1 MLLNDSQPIRTFLVD
16 DHETV
21 LWGLEQL
28 VKSAAPKMVVA
39 GTATNCA
46 DMFAGIA
53 QTKVDVILLDLE
65 LEGECG
71 LDCLKQ
77 LDSQSSARVLA
88 LSGSNDPE
96 TCRRAV
102 MLGARG
108 IVFKK
113 QSPDL
118 ILRAI
123 EKIGAGEIWLDRSNL
138 ARVLTDFTSGKK
150 SDPELEKI
158 AKLTAKEREIVAAV
172 VKEKGARSKIVAEK
186 LHISEHT
193 LRNHM
198 TTIYKKLEVDGRME
212 LYLYATTSREYLNAN

>member
-1 MLLNDSQPIRTFLVD
+1 MLLPNHPPIRTFLVD

-28 VKSAAPKMVVA
+28 VKSAAPKLAVA

-53 QTKVDVILLDLE
+53 RAEVDVILLDLE
-65 LEGECG
+65 LEGESG
-71 LDCLKQ
+71 LDCIKQ
-77 LDSQSSARVLA
+77 LSSRSAARVLA
-88 LSGSNDPE
+88 LCGTNDPE

-123 EKIGAGEIWLDRSNL
+123 EKVGAGEIWLDRSNL
-138 ARVLTDFTSGKK
+138 ARVLTDFTSGKNT
-150 SDPELEKI
+150 DPESEKI
-158 AKLTAKEREIVAAV
+158 AKLTAKERQIVAAV
-172 VKEKGARSKIVAEK
+172 VKEKGARSKVVAEK

-212 LYLYATTSREYLNAN
+212 LYLYATKSRENLGAY

>member
-1 MLLNDSQPIRTFLVD
+1 MLLNEPQPIHTFLVD

-28 VKSAAPKMVVA
+28 VKSAAPRLAVA

-46 DMFAGIA
+46 DMFTGIA
-53 QTKVDVILLDLE
+53 QAKVDVIVLDLE
-65 LEGECG
+65 LAVESG

-77 LDSQSSARVLA
+77 LGSRSAARILA
-88 LSGSNDPE
+88 LSDSNDPE
-96 TCRRAV
+96 TCRRAI

-123 EKIGAGEIWLDRSNL
+123 EKVGAGEIWLDRSNL
-138 ARVLTDFTSGKK
+138 ARVMLAFTSGVNA
-150 SDPELEKI
+150 DPQAAKI
-158 AKLTAKEREIVAAV
+158 AKLTAKERQIVAAV

-212 LYLYATTSREYLNAN
+212 LYLYATKSRENLGAY

>member
-1 MLLNDSQPIRTFLVD
+1 MLLNDLQPIRTFLVD
-16 DHETV
+16 DHQTV

-28 VKSAAPKMVVA
+28 VKSAAPKMAVV
-39 GTATNCA
+39 GTANNVV
-46 DMFAGIA
+46 DMLAKIA

-65 LEGECG
+65 LEGECS

-77 LDSQSSARVLA
+77 LGSQSTARVLA
-88 LSGSNDPE
+88 VTGVNDAE
-96 TCRRAV
+96 TCRRAI

-123 EKIGAGEIWLDRSNL
+123 EKVGAGEIWLDRFNL
-138 ARVLTDFTSGKK
+138 AKVLTDFTSGKNT
-150 SDPELEKI
+150 DPESEKI
-158 AKLTAKEREIVAAV
+158 AKLTEKERQIVATV

-198 TTIYKKLEVDGRME
+198 TAIYKKLEVDGRME
-212 LYLYATTSREYLNAN
+212 LYLYATNSIENLGIS